1 MEICQVRYFLAICQ
15 ERNFT
20 RAAEHCGV
28 SQPTI
33 TKSIRVLERQL
44 GGALFSRKPVE
55 LTERGR
61 VVRPYLRHLVEA
73 ADLALMALRENQVC
87 AMMGSKVCVRSSEA

>member
-28 SQPTI
+28 TQPTI
-33 TKSIRVLERQL
+33 TKSIRVLERHL
-44 GGALFSRKPVE
+44 GGALFSRNPVE

-61 VVRPYLRHLVEA
+61 VVHPYLCRIVQA
-73 ADLALMALRENQVC
+73 ADLAFKALE
-87 AMMGSKVCVRSSEA
+87 EAKACPCS

>member
-20 RAAEHCGV
+20 RAAERCGV

-44 GGALFSRKPVE
+44 GGALFNRNPVE
-55 LTERGR
+55 LTERGQ
-61 VVRPYLRHLVEA
+61 VVRPYLRRIAEA
-73 ADLALMALRENQVC
+73 ADLAFRALKE
-87 AMMGSKVCVRSSEA
+87 SKHVHARDESLF